1 MPPRES
7 RKQPPYTEMF
17 ADLSP
22 WSFYDFAMDRPIMG
36 RKRARPS
43 SSYDEHDHDAALE
56 GRTLRSGRVVR
67 LLLQDEYRITTWED
81 AMVHHYH
88 ARKWQAACS
97 SRVTSRPG
105 YFHGIG
111 HTLYQM
117 IMRELALQVT
127 ISVMQVLLDLF

>member
-1 MPPRES
+1 
-7 RKQPPYTEMF
+7 MF

-43 SSYDEHDHDAALE
+43 SSYDEHDDAALE

-67 LLLQDEYRITTWED
+67 LLQDEYRITTWED

-117 IMRELALQVT
+117 IMRELTLHVT
-127 ISVMQVLLDLF
+127 ISVMQVLLDLV

>member
-7 RKQPPYTEMF
+7 RKQPLYTEMF

-43 SSYDEHDHDAALE
+43 SYDEHDDAALE

-67 LLLQDEYRITTWED
+67 LLQDEYRITTWED
-81 AMVHHYH
+81 AMVYHYH
-88 ARKWQAACS
+88 APQAACS
-97 SRVTSRPG
+97 SRVTPRPG

-117 IMRELALQVT
+117 IMRELTLQVT
-127 ISVMQVLLDLF
+127 ISVMQILLDLV